1 MSNRLDSLNSKKPG
15 TNASKP
21 LLKFKP
27 KVVTRKTQDER
38 AKDAPTQV
46 KEENVDRKPS
56 QRGRGSMRGARGGRG
71 RGNYAGT
78 RLVSSG
84 PLTEGSVSL
93 GMNST
98 RNTIKREP
106 GTSSSS
112 PTPDFLQNLKVK
124 REESVAKANSDESDS
139 EDDGT
144 KINMNR
150 DYNFEEENVLFPIRP
165 VRENDTSNE
174 ESGAESKETSPALVE
189 SRSATPMEKSQS
201 PVKEEHIEDQL
212 NKIKEYKAELET
224 KITDSGDKL
233 RKEESEKIES
243 DFKQIVN
250 QINNEFSEISLDE
263 TESGTSK
270 DYMVIHLPSIL
281 PEFKRSSI
289 VKDEDVKDENMKD
302 EEVSVE
308 NLKEE
313 DVKMI
318 DEEPTRT
325 KLAADI
331 PNLRGRIGSLNI
343 HKSGKISINLGND
356 NNLVVSKAAPANF
369 LQELTLIDMKDTQHG
384 DVEVTENDQKVAGS
398 YYRLGKVNDKFIAI
412 PSFN

>member
-15 TNASKP
+15 TNSSKP
-21 LLKFKP
+21 ALKFKP
-27 KVVTRKTQDER
+27 KVVARKTQVER

-46 KEENVDRKPS
+46 KEENVDRKLS
-56 QRGRGSMRGARGGRG
+56 QRGRGGMRGARGGRG
-71 RGNYAGT
+71 RANYAGT

-106 GTSSSS
+106 GTSLSS

-124 REESVAKANSDESDS
+124 REESGAKVNSDESDS

-150 DYNFEEENVLFPIRP
+150 NYNFEEENVLFPIRP
-165 VRENDTSNE
+165 VRENDTNSE
-174 ESGAESKETSPALVE
+174 ELSAESKETSPAFVE

-201 PVKEEHIEDQL
+201 PVKEERIEDEL

-233 RKEESEKIES
+233 RIEESEKIES
-243 DFKQIVN
+243 DFKQIID
-250 QINNEFSEISLDE
+250 QINNEFLEILLDE

-270 DYMVIHLPSIL
+270 EYMVLHLPSIL
-281 PEFKRSSI
+281 PEFREPSL
-289 VKDEDVKDENMKD
+289 VKDEEIKDENMKD
-302 EEVSVE
+302 EEGKGDAA
-308 NLKEE
+308 KE
-313 DVKMI
+313 DCNMI
-318 DEEPTRT
+318 GEESTRT
-325 KLAADI
+325 KLAAGV

-343 HKSGKISINLGND
+343 HKSGKVSINLGND

-369 LQELTLIDMKDTQHG
+369 LQELTLIDMKGIQHE
-384 DVEVTENDQKVAGS
+384 DVEVTEEDQKVAGS